1 MITEVRIQG
10 FKRLRD
16 VTVRL
21 GRLQVVVGNNGV
33 GKSSLL
39 LAIERLVGA
48 FAADGEGRVP
58 SAQRWFGAGMVPA
71 NVVSRPGV
79 DRYDVF
85 ARRSDGQMAGVL
97 CSLPSDG
104 QSAGRCVLR
113 AEGQGRPNFLE
124 EIFLAVGVV
133 GDGWP
138 APADRPRDWPRPAL
152 LRLHADA
159 IAAPSWSVEDTPR
172 LGPDGAGLASVLQYL
187 AGLRD
192 ERLARIEAD
201 VAKVVPEV
209 KQLRALPASIS
220 KVDMVDVSIDGQH
233 TQVER
238 ERTVS
243 GARFEA
249 DIAGVGWTRAEQLS
263 EGTLLVLA
271 LVTQLHYHRPG
282 LLLLDDLDRSLHP
295 TAQVALVK
303 VLRTLLEQHPE
314 LQILASTHS
323 PYLVDEL
330 EGSEVLVAG
339 ETAPGTTQVRPLTD
353 HPDWDAHRETLRSGE
368 LWSAVAEGWVGES
381 K

>member
-1 MITEVRIQG
+1 
-10 FKRLRD
+10 
-16 VTVRL
+16 
-21 GRLQVVVGNNGV
+21 
-33 GKSSLL
+33 
-39 LAIERLVGA
+39 
-48 FAADGEGRVP
+48 
-58 SAQRWFGAGMVPA
+58 
-71 NVVSRPGV
+71 
-79 DRYDVF
+79 
-85 ARRSDGQMAGVL
+85 
-97 CSLPSDG
+97 
-104 QSAGRCVLR
+104 
-113 AEGQGRPNFLE
+113 
-124 EIFLAVGVV
+124 
-133 GDGWP
+133 
-138 APADRPRDWPRPAL
+138 
-152 LRLHADA
+152 
-159 IAAPSWSVEDTPR
+159 
-172 LGPDGAGLASVLQYL
+172 
-187 AGLRD
+187 
-192 ERLARIEAD
+192 
-201 VAKVVPEV
+201 VVPEV

-263 EGTLLVLA
+263 EATLLVLA